1 MKTIEAAKLLL
12 IAIKN
17 GEVTVYPNLD
27 ETPDYIQLL
36 ENAIYADGEEI

>member
-17 GEVTVYPNLD
+17 GEVTVYPNS
-27 ETPDYIQLL
+27 EKTPDYIQLL